1 MDENFILGIR
11 GFLLTRTGKAAKM
24 PEVTHKAE
32 GNLGNEKMN
41 REWFYRFFEQDY
53 FRKTPEQIDTIID
66 KSVPQAEFL
75 IDVLG
80 LSLSH
85 RILDL
90 CCGYGRHA
98 INLAR
103 SGYNVTGFDLC
114 ERALRLAGQ
123 KSQRENLRTHLVRGD
138 IRALPFRNEFD
149 RIYNLF
155 SFGYLEN
162 DGEILKVLEGV
173 ASRLKPK
180 GRLLVDAIN
189 GPRILR
195 DFIENAREEEAER
208 YVLQD
213 RTYDEKTRR
222 LRSEWTFIY
231 KDTGEISK
239 HTIIERLCSVDD
251 LISMINSVGLRTLSI
266 YGDFDKTE
274 YNEDSRRIIVV
285 AGSKQEE
292 AE

>member
-1 MDENFILGIR
+1 MPAMDH
-11 GFLLTRTGKAAKM
+11 TGEVGDGKM
-24 PEVTHKAE
+24 SK
-32 GNLGNEKMN
+32 K
-41 REWFYRFFEQDY
+41 WFHEFFEQDY
-53 FRKTPEQIDTIID
+53 FRKTLEQIDTSID
-66 KSVPQAEFL
+66 KSVPQVEFL
-75 IDVLG
+75 IDVLE
-80 LSLSH
+80 LSLDH

-114 ERALRLAGQ
+114 ERVLKLARQ
-123 KSQRENLRTHLVRGD
+123 KSQRENLKTHLVRGD
-138 IRALPFRNEFD
+138 IRSLPFRREFD

-155 SFGYLEN
+155 SFGYFEDDYEVLR
-162 DGEILKVLEGV
+162 VLEGA

-195 DFIENAREEEAER
+195 DFIESAREEEAER
-208 YVLQD
+208 YILQE
-213 RTYDEKTRR
+213 RTYDRETRR

-239 HTIIERLCSVDD
+239 HSVIERLCSVND
-251 LISMINSVGLRTLSI
+251 LVSMIDSVGLETLNI

-274 YNEDSRRIIVV
+274 YSEDSSRIIVV
-285 AGSKQEE
+285 AESRARRDQNE
-292 AE
+292 AVVMEKKGE